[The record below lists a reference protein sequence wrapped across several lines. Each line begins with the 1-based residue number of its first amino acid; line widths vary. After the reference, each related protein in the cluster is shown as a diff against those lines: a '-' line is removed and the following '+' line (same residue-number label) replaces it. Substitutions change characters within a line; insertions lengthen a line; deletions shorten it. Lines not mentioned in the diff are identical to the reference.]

1 MGPTIEGFK
10 TFIYDYVGIPAAA
23 LPDVSPAIQAA
34 YDMSIETVNLL
45 LTIAPLSYT
54 SAVYNLGTDL
64 LINYAQDVPPSTYFA
79 DARLA
84 FKINSFVPGVVN
96 SASDNGTST
105 GLMVPD
111 FFKDLTLSDLQHM
124 KTPWGRAYLAI
135 AQKTGTLW
143 GVS

>member
-10 TFIYDYVGIPAAA
+10 TFIYDYVGIPVAA

-34 YDMSIETVNLL
+34 YDLSIETVNLL
-45 LTIAPLSYT
+45 LTVAQLSYT

-64 LINYAQDVPPSTYFA
+64 LINYAQDIPPSTFFA
-79 DARLA
+79 DTRATY
-84 FKINSFVPGVVN
+84 KINSFAPGVVT

-105 GLMVPD
+105 SLMVPD
-111 FFKDLTLSDLQHM
+111 FFKELTLSDLQHL
-124 KTPWGRAYLAI
+124 KTPWGRTYLAI